1 MPITLPR
8 SQNQL
13 PLKPDTMATK
23 IYTKTGDDGTTG
35 LFGGA
40 RLSKD
45 HIRIEAYGT
54 VDELNAVIGWLMS
67 TIPDK
72 QIDNLLL
79 TIQSRLFTAGSNLAS
94 DPGKEMI
101 TPDLV
106 EDDIKLIE
114 QSIDKMQETLPE
126 LKHFIMPGGSPSV
139 SAAHMA
145 RTVCRRAERRCVAL
159 SQSSAVE
166 PIIILYLNRLS
177 DFFFVLA
184 RWLGEREGV
193 EEVKW
198 IPRKVKSE

>member
-1 MPITLPR
+1 M
-8 SQNQL
+8 SH
-13 PLKPDTMATK
+13 K

-40 RLSKD
+40 RLPKD

-54 VDELNAVIGWLMS
+54 VDELNSMIGWLMS
-67 TIPDK
+67 TIPDR
-72 QIDNLLL
+72 QIDHLLQ
-79 TIQSRLFTAGSNLAS
+79 TIQSRLFTVGSNLAS
-94 DPGKEMI
+94 DPDKEMI

-106 EDDIKLIE
+106 DEDVLLIE
-114 QSIDKMQETLPE
+114 QSIDKMQETLPP

-145 RTVCRRAERRCVAL
+145 RTLCRRAERRCVTL
-159 SQSSAVE
+159 SHESDVK

-184 RWLGEREGV
+184 RWLGAREGV
-193 EEVKW
+193 EEIKW
-198 IPRKVKSE
+198 TPRGS

>member
-1 MPITLPR
+1 
-8 SQNQL
+8 
-13 PLKPDTMATK
+13 MASK

-40 RLSKD
+40 RLPKD

-72 QIDNLLL
+72 QIDTLLQ
-79 TIQSRLFTAGSNLAS
+79 TIQSRLFTVGSNLAS
-94 DPGKEMI
+94 EPGKDMI

-106 EDDIKLIE
+106 EDDVNLIE
-114 QSIDKMQETLPE
+114 QSIDKMQENLPA

-139 SAAHMA
+139 SAAHLA
-145 RTVCRRAERRCVAL
+145 RTVCRRAERRCVTL
-159 SQSSAVE
+159 KQTSAVE

-184 RWLGEREGV
+184 RWLGAREGV
-193 EEVKW
+193 EEIKW
-198 IPRKVKSE
+198 IPRSEA